1 MRTLARQGM
10 TLYPWPSLAHACSI
24 LAPCPLRGGRVRVP
38 GNAAEAE
45 HCSPDFLP
53 AGMEARGRRT
63 LARQGMT
70 LYPWPSLAHAC
81 SILAP
86 CPLRGGRVRV
96 PGNAA
101 EAEHCSPD
109 FLPAG
114 MEARGRR
121 TLARQGMTL
130 YPWPSLSHACSIL
143 APCPLRGGRMRVP
156 GSATEASASAPA
168 HAFSNIML
176 SRAVAAK
183 TSLQGL
189 MPLFLAAD
197 TSPSCNTQ
205 GKLYGVGRQLS
216 LDTCSLTQARRG
228 SLNCRLEPHTR

>member
-1 MRTLARQGM
+1 
-10 TLYPWPSLAHACSI
+10 
-24 LAPCPLRGGRVRVP
+24 
-38 GNAAEAE
+38 
-45 HCSPDFLP
+45 
-53 AGMEARGRRT
+53 
-63 LARQGMT
+63 
-70 LYPWPSLAHAC
+70 
-81 SILAP
+81 
-86 CPLRGGRVRV
+86 
-96 PGNAA
+96 
-101 EAEHCSPD
+101 
-109 FLPAG
+109 
-114 MEARGRR
+114 
-121 TLARQGMTL
+121 MTL

-143 APCPLRGGRMRVP
+143 APCPLRGGRVRVP
-156 GSATEASASAPA
+156 GSAAEAERCSPDFLPAGMQARGRRTLARQDMTLYPWPSLSHACSILAPCPLRGGRVRVPGSAAEASASAPA